1 MISTGPGMTVPT
13 VVSGAD
19 TGTLGVCIGG
29 LFGFI
34 GANVRMMP
42 SGLIG
47 AREGLIVGYFTGREV
62 E

>member
-1 MISTGPGMTVPT
+1 MTVPT

-19 TGTLGVCIGG
+19 IGTLGVCIGVNG
-29 LFGFI
+29 NVGGVFGFI

-47 AREGLIVGYFTGREV
+47 ARAGLIVGYFTGREV